1 GAAQA
6 NISGGQLE
14 SLQISWPQ
22 KRVRGRIAETVVAYD
37 DLIENNRRRMTL
49 LEEATRQLYREWFV
63 RLRFPGHEHTR
74 ITNGVPKGWER
85 VTVGD
90 FVDQGFIGLQTGPF
104 GTQLRASDYAD
115 AGTPVVN
122 VRNIGYGD
130 LRADKLEFVPE

>member
-74 ITNGVPKGWER
+74 ITNGVPEGWEQR
-85 VTVGD
+85 RIGEIAGCVG
-90 FVDQGFIGLQTGPF
+90 G
-104 GTQLRASDYAD
+104 
-115 AGTPVVN
+115 GTPSTN
-122 VRNIGYGD
+122 VPAYWEDGD
-130 LRADKLEFVPE
+130 VMWVTPTDVTWNKDLVLLDSEKKITEA